1 MNSRSIDI
9 YSYFD
14 YRKYLSDY
22 YSLSKSQDPVFSHR
36 AFLKKAHIPGT
47 IYLHRVITGQRK
59 LSPKYI
65 EKFISA
71 LGLSTREARYF
82 RLIVH
87 YGNARLVAEK
97 EGLLKELM
105 EIRAQDDEHC
115 LQNNQ
120 LKFFAKWY
128 YPVILELLHFIDC
141 KEDFTPIANQVIPRI
156 TAAQAA
162 GAVKYLLKNGFVKKD
177 KNGSHVPAD
186 SIVTTGPEVRS
197 TILANFH
204 RQNLIWC
211 ADALAGVE
219 SNERDISSLTLSI
232 SHGTYKEIK
241 KEIQDF
247 RKRLLSL
254 AKKDQDPE
262 MVAHIGFQLMPRS
275 KMKKKEL
282 NHNA

>member
-1 MNSRSIDI
+1 
-9 YSYFD
+9 
-14 YRKYLSDY
+14 
-22 YSLSKSQDPVFSHR
+22 
-36 AFLKKAHIPGT
+36 
-47 IYLHRVITGQRK
+47 
-59 LSPKYI
+59 
-65 EKFISA
+65 
-71 LGLSTREARYF
+71 
-82 RLIVH
+82 
-87 YGNARLVAEK
+87 
-97 EGLLKELM
+97 
-105 EIRAQDDEHC
+105 
-115 LQNNQ
+115 
-120 LKFFAKWY
+120 
-128 YPVILELLHFIDC
+128 
-141 KEDFTPIANQVIPRI
+141 
-156 TAAQAA
+156 
-162 GAVKYLLKNGFVKKD
+162 VKKD